1 MPVLNL
7 KREKKTKKLYLGL
20 VLILTGAMITAGAL
34 IGGGAVMGGRNAYG
48 YFSDIFDSYQASL
61 FVTIGMLLFI
71 VGSVMSITE
80 AYKKE
85 MQ

>member
-1 MPVLNL
+1 MKVLNL

-20 VLILTGAMITAGAL
+20 VLILTRAMITAGAL

-48 YFSDIFDSYQASL
+48 YFSDIFDSYQASP
-61 FVTIGMLLFI
+61 FVTIGMLLSI
-71 VGSVMSITE
+71 IGLAMSITE
-80 AYKKE
+80 TYNQE